1 MSTEAKTTKDIF
13 AVYQHNVDRFLD
25 VIKQSV
31 PRYHQSVTN
40 AQQEYVDIW
49 ENITSSAISLQKE
62 FVKKTGLAINMPEAT
77 LRITRDSTE
86 EFIKGIAIQNQ
97 IMLASIDI
105 AYQNL
110 KSFNDNTKTFADLNK
125 NILQSLIS
133 LFTPKSN

>member
-13 AVYQHNVDRFLD
+13 AVYQHNADRFLD

-77 LRITRDSTE
+77 LKITRDAAE

-125 NILQSLIS
+125 NILQSWIS